1 MNSAGN
7 IGAMDAAEKRLV
19 NFAGAL
25 SFEELEPTL
34 LHAVKQRFID
44 TIGCALGAF
53 HQEPAAIARRI
64 AAAAARA
71 DGAGVLGTS
80 LKSAPELAAFANT
93 AMIRCLDLNDDY
105 FGKDGPHPSDM
116 IGALL
121 AAAAGARADGRAFIV
136 ALTVAYEILCT
147 LADAVGLRG
156 KGWDYVGFTAI
167 AATLGA
173 ARLMKLSPEKAR
185 HALSLAAVPNWALGQ
200 TRLGE
205 LSMWKGLASANACRN
220 AIFACALAR
229 AGVSGPYLSFAGK
242 SGVTA
247 QITGPLDLSAL
258 GRHPLRAGVVYLKS
272 WPVFYSGQASVQA
285 ALALRAELPA
295 DQIRSI
301 TIESYGRLLGRGA
314 SDREKWAPRSRET
327 ADHSVP
333 FCVAAALLDGA
344 VSAATFESE
353 RFLDADAIALMAKI
367 ELREDPE
374 FTRQYPEVW
383 NCRITAESIS
393 GKRHQVHVTY
403 PKGHPK
409 NGFTDAEVEA
419 KFLRLAAPLLGET
432 RCRKFLDWAWHLEE
446 AAAIAEIFS
455 LVAI

>member
-1 MNSAGN
+1 
-7 IGAMDAAEKRLV
+7 MDLTEKRLV
-19 NFAGAL
+19 DFAGAL
-25 SFEELEPTL
+25 SFEELEPEL
-34 LHAVKQRFID
+34 LHAVKHRFID

-53 HQEPAAIARRI
+53 YEESSEVARRI
-64 AAAAARA
+64 AAA
-71 DGAGVLGTS
+71 GAPANGVGVLGTS

-121 AAAAGARADGRAFIV
+121 TAAEGARADGRAFMV

-147 LADAVGLRG
+147 LADAVGLRD
-156 KGWDYVGFTAI
+156 KGWDYVGFTTI
-167 AATLGA
+167 AATLGS
-173 ARLMKLSPEKAR
+173 ARLMKLSPEKTR
-185 HALSLAAVPNWALGQ
+185 HALSLAAVPNWTLGQ

-220 AIFACALAR
+220 AVFACALAR
-229 AGVSGPYLSFAGK
+229 EGVSGPYLSFEGK

-295 DQIRSI
+295 DQIESI
-301 TIESYGRLLGRGA
+301 TIESYSRLLGRGA

-333 FCVAAALLDGA
+333 FCVAAALLDGE
-344 VSAATFESE
+344 VTAATFEAE
-353 RFLDADAIALMAKI
+353 RFLDPDAIALMAKI

-383 NCRITAESIS
+383 NCRIMAESIS
-393 GKRHQVHVTY
+393 GKRYQVHVTY

-419 KFLRLAAPLLGET
+419 KFLQLAAPLLGEG

>member
-1 MNSAGN
+1 VNSADN
-7 IGAMDAAEKRLV
+7 IKVMDGAEKRLV
-19 NFAGAL
+19 DFADAL
-25 SFEELEPTL
+25 SFAELEPEL
-34 LHAVKQRFID
+34 LHAIKQRFID

-53 HQEPAAIARRI
+53 REESSEIARRI
-64 AAAAARA
+64 AVAHSSA
-71 DGAGVLGTS
+71 DGVGVLGTS
-80 LKSAPELAAFANT
+80 LQSSPELAAFANT

-121 AAAAGARADGRAFIV
+121 AAAESTHADGRTFVV
-136 ALTVAYEILCT
+136 AMTVAYEILCT
-147 LADAVGLRG
+147 LVDAVGLRD

-167 AATLGA
+167 AAALGT
-173 ARLMKLSPEKAR
+173 ARLMKLSPEETR
-185 HALSLAAVPNWALGQ
+185 HALSLAAVPNWTLGQ

-220 AIFACALAR
+220 AVFACTLAR
-229 AGVSGPYLSFAGK
+229 EGISGPYLSFEGK

-285 ALALRAELPA
+285 ALALRAALPA
-295 DQIRSI
+295 DQIEWI
-301 TIESYGRLLGRGA
+301 TIESYSRLLGRGA
-314 SDREKWAPRSRET
+314 SDREKWAPKSRGT
-327 ADHSVP
+327 ADHSVA
-333 FCVAAALLDGA
+333 FCVAAALLDGEVTA
-344 VSAATFESE
+344 ETFEAE

-383 NCRITAESIS
+383 NCRITAKSRS

-409 NGFTDAEVEA
+409 SGFTDAEVEA
-419 KFLRLAAPLLGET
+419 KFLRLAGPLLGEA
-432 RCRKFLDWAWHLEE
+432 RCKKFFDWAWRLEE
-446 AAAIAEIFS
+446 VATIGEIFS